1 MLTLKCNLETWLAQ
15 VISVCERQLSKTRS
29 VIMRGPVGVESTSD
43 SASEVLGP
51 REIAGS
57 A

>member
-1 MLTLKCNLETWLAQ
+1 MKCNLETWLAQ
-15 VISVCERQLSKTRS
+15 VISVCERQLLKTRN
-29 VIMRGPVGVESTSD
+29 VIMRSPVGVESTSE
-43 SASEVLGP
+43 SASKVFGP